1 MKFVSGVDVTVLH
14 VAALVIAS
22 TFSALAADACD
33 VPVVDW
39 QPRETLKSQLESA
52 GWSVTS
58 ITAKSGCYEATGTD
72 NAGHVVVATFN
83 PQTLAPVGQQHE
95 IPNS

>member
-1 MKFVSGVDVTVLH
+1 LKFVSGVDVTVLH

-52 GWSVTS
+52 GWS
-58 ITAKSGCYEATGTD
+58 ATGTD

-83 PQTLAPVGQQHE
+83 PQTLAPVGQPHE
-95 IPNS
+95 IPKS